1 MAEKFDGLLLNIARN
16 HQGIDDIL
24 DTFFSF
30 LRRKTDFFSGGQ
42 KAIQAVLNSCNKQAT
57 IAKDAAAKKAKATAK
72 EKAAL
77 AKKKAEKERKE
88 KESRKALGLENDD
101 DDDLPEMD
109 DDVSSAA
116 AAVAAPPVPPAVKAK
131 APVKSAAKAVTK
143 QKKDQKKASAD
154 DIPVADEEESKGAT
168 PNAGNGGSGE
178 GYSWTQTLK
187 EVNITVPVPRGV
199 KGRDIACKVTTTTL
213 SVGLKRKPPII
224 KGKLPKLCRPGDLIW
239 TLDDDTESDGR
250 IVTIELPKKNGMEW
264 WTCIIEGHEE
274 IDTTKVVPEN
284 SKLSDLDGET
294 RQTVEKMM
302 YDQRQKAMGKP
313 TSDEQKKQDVLKKFM
328 AQHPEMDFSN
338 AKIS

>member
-154 DIPVADEEESKGAT
+154 DIPVA
-168 PNAGNGGSGE
+168 
-178 GYSWTQTLK
+178 
-187 EVNITVPVPRGV
+187 RGV

-302 YDQRQKAMGKP
+302 YDQRQKAMGLP

>member
-42 KAIQAVLNSCNKQAT
+42 KAIQAVLKSCNKQAT
-57 IAKDAAAKKAKATAK
+57 IAQDEAAKKAKAAAK

-88 KESRKALGLENDD
+88 KQSRKALGLENDD

-143 QKKDQKKASAD
+143 QKK
-154 DIPVADEEESKGAT
+154 
-168 PNAGNGGSGE
+168 
-178 GYSWTQTLK
+178 
-187 EVNITVPVPRGV
+187 R
-199 KGRDIACKVTTTTL
+199 
-213 SVGLKRKPPII
+213 
-224 KGKLPKLCRPGDLIW
+224 
-239 TLDDDTESDGR
+239 
-250 IVTIELPKKNGMEW
+250 PKKSE
-264 WTCIIEGHEE
+264 C
-274 IDTTKVVPEN
+274 
-284 SKLSDLDGET
+284 
-294 RQTVEKMM
+294 
-302 YDQRQKAMGKP
+302 
-313 TSDEQKKQDVLKKFM
+313 
-328 AQHPEMDFSN
+328 
-338 AKIS
+338 